1 MDARIC
7 AWPSLVIMNEID
19 HCYYLNLDKRED
31 RNRHTL
37 KLVLPFFG
45 IDEGCFTRYPAIDT
59 SMQPTLSLRSVGC
72 AQSHLNIYKDAKEKG
87 YQTILV
93 LEDDFIP
100 VIETSELLSRWN
112 YFTERYPNFNVCQL
126 SYNDVKKGEPVDN
139 SGLVLTSNNVQTTSA
154 YVIKLSFCDQIT
166 PKIQS
171 SIDALKNGGDP
182 NLHAIDQTWKSFQS
196 LDNEWYLL
204 KRCGVQANDFSD
216 IEGRVVS
223 YGC

>member
-1 MDARIC
+1 MKD
-7 AWPSLVIMNEID
+7 ID

-31 RNRHTL
+31 RNKHTL
-37 KLVLPFFG
+37 NLVLPFFG
-45 IDEGCFTRYPAIDT
+45 FKDGGFTRYSAIDT
-59 SMQPTLSLRSVGC
+59 SDQPTLPLRSVGC
-72 AQSHLNIYKDAKEKG
+72 AQSHLNIYKDAKAKG

-100 VIETSELLSRWN
+100 IIESDELFSNWG
-112 YFTERYPNFNVCQL
+112 YFLKRYPDFNICQL
-126 SYNDVKKGEPVDN
+126 SYNDVEKASAIDSSKIVY
-139 SGLVLTSNNVQTTSA
+139 TSNNVQTTSA
-154 YVIKLSFCDQIT
+154 YIIKTSFTDTIT

-171 SIDALKNGGDP
+171 SIDSLKKGGDP

-196 LDNEWYLL
+196 LDHKWYLL
-204 KRCGVQANDFSD
+204 KRCGVQAHDYSD

>member
-1 MDARIC
+1 MKQ
-7 AWPSLVIMNEID
+7 ID

-37 KLVLPFFG
+37 KLVLPFFNFK
-45 IDEGCFTRYPAIDT
+45 EGFFTRYPAIDT
-59 SMQPTLSLRSVGC
+59 SMQSTLSLRSVGC
-72 AQSHLNIYKDAKEKG
+72 AQSHLNIYKDAIEKG
-87 YQTILV
+87 YKTIIV

-100 VIETSELLSRWN
+100 VIETGELLSRWN
-112 YFTERYPNFNVCQL
+112 YFTERYPDFNLCQL
-126 SYNDVKKGEPVDN
+126 SYNDVTKGEPIDS
-139 SGLVLTSNNVQTTSA
+139 SGLVLKSNNVQTTSA
-154 YVIKLSFCDQIT
+154 YVIRLSFCEKIV
-166 PKIQS
+166 PKIQA
-171 SIDALKNGGDP
+171 SIDSLKNGEDP

-196 LDNEWYLL
+196 IENKWYLL